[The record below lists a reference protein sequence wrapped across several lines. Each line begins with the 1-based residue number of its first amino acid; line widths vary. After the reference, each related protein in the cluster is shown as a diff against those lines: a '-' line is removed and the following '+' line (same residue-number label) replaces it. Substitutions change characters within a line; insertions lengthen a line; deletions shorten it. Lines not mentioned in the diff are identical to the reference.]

1 MSFSKNS
8 KKAGFA
14 LAGSLIGYWVA
25 KRMQKKESTPYILI
39 FGFVGSCLGEE
50 LLEEDRKTLKKY
62 YENHL

>member
-8 KKAGFA
+8 KKAGLV

-25 KRMQKKESTPYILI
+25 KQMKKTDSTPYILI

-50 LLEEDRKTLKKY
+50 LLEGETKVLKK
-62 YENHL
+62 